1 MLFSKQENYMV
12 CWSNLTINL
21 SQNKSLMSNLEQNQV
36 DDAPKWQSNKMKM
49 ILADRWKEVWEVVET
64 RAKNNSDLLY
74 HQKRWWQKN

>member
-1 MLFSKQENYMV
+1 
-12 CWSNLTINL
+12 
-21 SQNKSLMSNLEQNQV
+21 MSNLKQNQV
-36 DDAPKWQSNKMKM
+36 CDAPRWQSNKMKM